1 MVLDEELHIQVWNR
15 QMEDLWGLRENEVL
29 RQNLLDLDLQLPVDQ
44 LTRTIRNCLAGEEPL
59 QNTLLKAINRRGRE
73 FDCLIFCKSLKDA
86 RARSKGVVIE
96 MRDNSEIG
104 RIQVR

>member
-1 MVLDEELHIQVWNR
+1 MDEKLNIKVWNR

-29 RQNLLDLDLQLPVDQ
+29 RQDFLDLDLQLPVEQ
-44 LTRTIRNCLAGEEPL
+44 LTRTIRNCLAGEEP
-59 QNTLLKAINRRGRE
+59 QHNTVLKAINRRGRE

-86 RARSKGVVIE
+86 YAKTKGVVIE
-96 MRDNSEIG
+96 MRDNNEIG